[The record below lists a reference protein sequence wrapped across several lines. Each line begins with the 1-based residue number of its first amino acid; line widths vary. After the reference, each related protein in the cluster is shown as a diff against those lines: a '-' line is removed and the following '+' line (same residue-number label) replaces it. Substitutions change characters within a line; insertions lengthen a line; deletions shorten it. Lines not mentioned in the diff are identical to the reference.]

1 MQETCVLHQDGL
13 VENSSGRRITL
24 IALFRSAAQ
33 AMVEELV
40 ERLAAAG
47 YADLP
52 PAYHPVFENIDR
64 GGTRLTVLA
73 ARAGVTHQSMSELV
87 AVLERRGYVERR
99 PDPLDGRARLVC
111 LTERGREM
119 IRVALREIA
128 AIEAAWL
135 DGIDRAGGGRDL
147 RRALMTIGRRPG

>member
-1 MQETCVLHQDGL
+1 MAD
-13 VENSSGRRITL
+13 SSGRRTTL

-33 AMVEELV
+33 AMVGELV

-47 YADLP
+47 YVDLP

-119 IRVALREIA
+119 VRIALREIA

-135 DGIDRAGGGRDL
+135 DAIDRAGGGRDL
-147 RRALMTIGRRPG
+147 RRALTTIGRRPG

>member
-1 MQETCVLHQDGL
+1 
-13 VENSSGRRITL
+13 
-24 IALFRSAAQ
+24 
-33 AMVEELV
+33 MVEELV
-40 ERLAAAG
+40 ERLASAG

-87 AVLERRGYVERR
+87 TVLERRGYVERR

-119 IRVALREIA
+119 VRVALREIA

-135 DGIDRAGGGRDL
+135 DEIDRAGGGRNL

>member
-1 MQETCVLHQDGL
+1 MQDACVLHQDGL
-13 VENSSGRRITL
+13 VENNSGRRVTL

-119 IRVALREIA
+119 VRVALREIT

-135 DGIDRAGGGRDL
+135 DRIDRAGGGRDL
-147 RRALMTIGRRPG
+147 RRALTTIGRRPG